1 MTAPAISEPSGPDLP
16 LSGILHAYV
25 AFDWGDEVDMEHARR
40 LVPAEVRDLPR
51 RRRTPPSIAYRPPPL
66 RFRLEETTLELPSDN
81 KAKARVEA
89 TVFDF
94 AATSVELEIP
104 FSLNQEDLLRLAG
117 WLADPAPV
125 IRVARAAVATL
136 HQRLLPAIR
145 DPEWRED
152 LSEEYFVFQFS
163 PGTPPPHDPF
173 TKTDGSWL
181 AELLRLETVH
191 LSESE
196 IREALRLNISY
207 SPDDLFVPDWA
218 AAVLFDVEP
227 ACDETLQ
234 IIEFANL
241 QLLEYRNIDD
251 RLDANM
257 AGAYRLIRQAS
268 RRRLPFWHGPERPL
282 RVLGEF
288 KVEANELFER
298 TGNALKL
305 VGDQYLARV
314 YDLLVARF
322 HLKEWEESIRRKL
335 EVAEGVYK
343 VVSDQAAGR
352 RMEFMEIIVILLI
365 VIEVVLGLVTIK
377 IH

>member
-1 MTAPAISEPSGPDLP
+1 MSVPAISEPSGSGLP
-16 LSGILHAYV
+16 LNGILHAYV
-25 AFDWGDEVDMEHARR
+25 AFDWGDELDLEMARN

-66 RFRLEETTLELPSDN
+66 RFRLEETTLELPSGVP
-81 KAKARVEA
+81 ARARAEA

-94 AATSVELEIP
+94 AAASVSLEIP
-104 FSLNQEDLLRLAG
+104 FCLAQDGLSRLAS
-117 WLADPAPV
+117 WLADPTPV
-125 IRVARAAVATL
+125 IRVARAAVITL

-163 PGTPPPHDPF
+163 PGTAAPHLSL
-173 TKTDGSWL
+173 TASDGDWL
-181 AELLRLETVH
+181 AGLIRLETAQMSGTEV
-191 LSESE
+191 
-196 IREALRLNISY
+196 REALRLNLSY

-218 AAVLFDVEP
+218 AAVLFDADP
-227 ACDETLQ
+227 ACHETLEV
-234 IIEFANL
+234 IEFANL
-241 QLLEYRNIDD
+241 QLLEYRHIDE
-251 RLDANM
+251 RLDVNM

-268 RRRLPFWHGPERPL
+268 RRRLPFWRGPERPL

-298 TGNALKL
+298 TGNAFKL

-335 EVAEGVYK
+335 EVAEGVYQ

-352 RMEFMEIIVILLI
+352 RAEFMEVIVILLI
-365 VIEVVLGLVTIK
+365 LFEIVLALV
-377 IH
+377 HH

>member
-1 MTAPAISEPSGPDLP
+1 MSLPALSEPSGPDLP
-16 LSGILHAYV
+16 LTGTLHAYV
-25 AFDWGDEVDMEHARR
+25 AFDWGDELDLEEAQR
-40 LVPAEVRDLPR
+40 LVPAEVRELPR

-66 RFRLEETTLELPSDN
+66 RFRLEATTLEFPPYLQTR
-81 KAKARVEA
+81 ARVEA

-94 AATSVELEIP
+94 AATSVALEIP
-104 FSLNQEDLLRLAG
+104 FSLNRDALLRLAG

-125 IRVARAAVATL
+125 IRVARTAVAAL

-163 PGTPPPHDPF
+163 PGTAPPHHVL
-173 TKTDGSWL
+173 TEANGSWL
-181 AELLRLETVH
+181 AELLRLETAR

-218 AAVLFDVEP
+218 AAVLYDSDS

-234 IIEFANL
+234 VIEFANL
-241 QLLEYRNIDD
+241 QLLEYRHIDD
-251 RLDANM
+251 RLDTNM
-257 AGAYRLIRQAS
+257 AEAYRLIRLAS
-268 RRRLPFWHGPERPL
+268 RRRLPFWRGPERPL

-335 EVAEGVYK
+335 EVAEGVYQ

-352 RMEFMEIIVILLI
+352 RAEFMEVIVILMIGFEIALA
-365 VIEVVLGLVTIK
+365 LF
-377 IH
+377 HH